1 MTDAPHVEVPRLPE
15 RVEEPRLDGTGRE
28 PGGRRGGVGPWWQ
41 TTTAIALGLSL
52 GVVLLASV
60 WLLAEAIALVIL
72 GIVIGEALSPVVDW
86 LGRRIPRLLAILLTY
101 LVLALILVG
110 FGLAILPT
118 LITQVQTAVAAVPGL
133 VEMAQRWF
141 ARLPGVNTTD
151 IVGFISSVLGEVS
164 QALLALPGIIVT
176 SLLNILFIVFVSVY
190 WLLQAKGRRIF
201 TLSLFPKERRE
212 RVRYT
217 AKSMAQAMGGFVRA
231 TIIGGLII
239 ATLYFIG
246 LTIFGIPFALALAL
260 FAGLMEFIPVI
271 GPTLAAIPMVALA
284 LAESPTRAL
293 IVLAFVLAMQQFESN
308 VIMPNVVRSQTEVSP
323 LLALLSL
330 FAGVSLGGLLGAL
343 VAIPLAAAARVFFV
357 QVIAPGIRRWTGAA
371 PVESE

>member
-1 MTDAPHVEVPRLPE
+1 M
-15 RVEEPRLDGTGRE
+15 
-28 PGGRRGGVGPWWQ
+28 
-41 TTTAIALGLSL
+41 
-52 GVVLLASV
+52 
-60 WLLAEAIALVIL
+60 
-72 GIVIGEALSPVVDW
+72 
-86 LGRRIPRLLAILLTY
+86 
-101 LVLALILVG
+101 
-110 FGLAILPT
+110 
-118 LITQVQTAVAAVPGL
+118 
-133 VEMAQRWF
+133 
-141 ARLPGVNTTD
+141 
-151 IVGFISSVLGEVS
+151 
-164 QALLALPGIIVT
+164 
-176 SLLNILFIVFVSVY
+176 
-190 WLLQAKGRRIF
+190 
-201 TLSLFPKERRE
+201 
-212 RVRYT
+212 
-217 AKSMAQAMGGFVRA
+217 
-231 TIIGGLII
+231 II

>member
-133 VEMAQRWF
+133 VEMAQGWF
-141 ARLPGVNTTD
+141 ARLPGVN
-151 IVGFISSVLGEVS
+151 
-164 QALLALPGIIVT
+164 ALPI
-176 SLLNILFIVFVSVY
+176 S
-190 WLLQAKGRRIF
+190 WA
-201 TLSLFPKERRE
+201 LSLRYWERS
-212 RVRYT
+212 VRR
-217 AKSMAQAMGGFVRA
+217 S
-231 TIIGGLII
+231 
-239 ATLYFIG
+239 
-246 LTIFGIPFALALAL
+246 
-260 FAGLMEFIPVI
+260 
-271 GPTLAAIPMVALA
+271 
-284 LAESPTRAL
+284 SPCPA
-293 IVLAFVLAMQQFESN
+293 S
-308 VIMPNVVRSQTEVSP
+308 S
-323 LLALLSL
+323 
-330 FAGVSLGGLLGAL
+330 
-343 VAIPLAAAARVFFV
+343 
-357 QVIAPGIRRWTGAA
+357 
-371 PVESE
+371 